1 MERVKHTVVVVMR
14 VWVIR
19 RANVMHLVRRAAF
32 HAAGNGFLTCE
43 LDLVSLD
50 GIVRLDIVVTYGDPK
65 HIVGVG
71 GESGAAAVLLVAS
84 GVDHNGVLERA
95 CNSISRRATFII
107 NARSTQCPNCSTR
120 GVTYQDGWHP
130 EASCRRYQCPASFLE
145 FRDAPDR

>member
-1 MERVKHTVVVVMR
+1 MESLKHTMVVVMR
-14 VWVIR
+14 VWVIW

-50 GIVRLDIVVTYGDPK
+50 CIVRLDVVVTHSYPN
-65 HIVGVG
+65 HIVGVD
-71 GESGAAAVLLVAS
+71 GESGAAAVLLIAG

-95 CNSISRRATFII
+95 CSSISRRATFIP
-107 NARSTQCPNCSTR
+107 NALSTQCPNCSR
-120 GVTYQDGWHP
+120 IVVTYRDGWHP

-145 FRDAPDR
+145 FRDAPNR